1 MWIWYIVLNTM
12 MFMKKIEFYS
22 KINQLIHKI
31 GFDIRR
37 FPTRDQ
43 RMLIKYLKHHA
54 VNDCFDVGANTGQ
67 YATVLRSIGFKGKIF
82 SFEPQ
87 KKAFDQLNK
96 TAAGA
101 VQWQVY
107 NIALG
112 NTDGKSVINI
122 SKNSVSSSILD
133 INQLLVDTA
142 PDTNYISKENIQ
154 IKRLDSFV
162 NEMGFNNRLF
172 LKIDA
177 QGFES
182 KILEGAE
189 GFFKN
194 IYALQVELSCISLYK
209 GEKLLDEMKLFIESK
224 GFYLSS
230 LESGFADPQCGR
242 LLQVEA
248 IFLRE
253 A

>member
-1 MWIWYIVLNTM
+1 MTLM
-12 MFMKKIEFYS
+12 ERIELYN
-22 KINQLIHKI
+22 KINQLIHKA

-43 RMLIKYLKHHA
+43 RMLIKYLTDNN

-67 YATVLRSIGFKGKIF
+67 YAELVRSIGFKGKIF

-87 KKAFDQLNK
+87 KKAFEQLQK
-96 TAAGA
+96 TSVGDI
-101 VQWQVY
+101 QWQVY
-107 NIALG
+107 NIGLG
-112 NTDGKSVINI
+112 STDGQSVINI

-133 INQLLVDTA
+133 INSILVETA
-142 PDTNYISKENIQ
+142 PETGYIATEDIQ
-154 IKRLDSFV
+154 INRLDTFMK
-162 NEMGFNNRLF
+162 EITFKRRLF

-182 KILEGAE
+182 EILEGAE
-189 GFFKN
+189 GCFNDIF
-194 IYALQVELSCISLYK
+194 ALQLELSCISLYK
-209 GEKLLDEMKLFIESK
+209 GEKLFDEMKAFIESK

-230 LESGFADPQCGR
+230 LESGFADAKTGR
-242 LLQVEA
+242 LLQAEA

-253 A
+253 L

>member
-1 MWIWYIVLNTM
+1 MNR
-12 MFMKKIEFYS
+12 KIELY
-22 KINQLIHKI
+22 KVINQFINKA

-43 RMLIKYLKHHA
+43 RMLIKYLKDNN
-54 VNDCFDVGANTGQ
+54 VNNCFDVGANTGQ
-67 YATVLRSIGFKGKIF
+67 YATLIRSIGFKGKIY

-87 KKAFDQLNK
+87 SKAFEILNK
-96 TAAGA
+96 RATRDS
-101 VQWQVY
+101 QWQVY
-107 NIALG
+107 NLGLG

-133 INQLLVDTA
+133 INEFLIE
-142 PDTNYISKENIQ
+142 TNPETMYISQEE
-154 IKRLDSFV
+154 IKVNRLDTFLKEV
-162 NEMGFNNRLF
+162 NYTNRFF

-182 KILEGAE
+182 KIIEGAE
-189 GFFKN
+189 GCFN
-194 IYALQVELSCISLYK
+194 DIYALQLELSCISLYK
-209 GEKLLDEMKLFIESK
+209 GEKLFEEMKGFIESS

-230 LESGFADPQCGR
+230 LESGFADPKSGR

-253 A
+253 V

>member
-1 MWIWYIVLNTM
+1 MIR
-12 MFMKKIEFYS
+12 KIELYS

-37 FPTRDQ
+37 FPTRDY
-43 RMLIKYLKHHA
+43 RILLKYLKDNN
-54 VNDCFDVGANTGQ
+54 VYDCFDVGANTGQ
-67 YATVLRSIGFKGKIF
+67 YAKLLRSSGFTGKIY

-87 KKAFDQLNK
+87 SKAFEQLSK
-96 TAAGA
+96 SSAGDS
-101 VQWQVY
+101 QWAVY
-107 NIALG
+107 NIGLG
-112 NTDGKSVINI
+112 DKDGNSIINI

-133 INQLLVDTA
+133 INSFLVKTA
-142 PDTNYISKENIQ
+142 PETEYISKEE
-154 IKRLDSFV
+154 IKINRLDTFLQEI
-162 NEMGFNNRLF
+162 NFKRRFF

-189 GFFKN
+189 LCFNN
-194 IYALQVELSCISLYK
+194 IYALQLELACISLYT
-209 GEKLLDEMKLFIESK
+209 GEKLFDEMKGFIEST

-230 LESGFADPQCGR
+230 LQSGFTDPKSGR
-242 LLQVEA
+242 LLQVDV

-253 A
+253 V